1 MEKKIIETEVVFG
14 KKEAMI
20 PRVKSATVK
29 GLVVWTSMV
38 CQQYNEVEYDTTE
51 QKIHMEQYLKVFF
64 ISYLDFS
71 NPTSIILS
79 MFILNHFA
87 NLSALTKH

>member
-1 MEKKIIETEVVFG
+1 MDKKIIETEVVFG
-14 KKEAMI
+14 KRKWYQ
-20 PRVKSATVK
+20 VKSATVK

>member
-1 MEKKIIETEVVFG
+1 MDKKIIETEVVFG

-38 CQQYNEVEYDTTE
+38 CQQYNEIEYDLIIVFVFVTFTTLGVRGV
-51 QKIHMEQYLKVFF
+51 QIIIASIYCYS
-64 ISYLDFS
+64 ISMA
-71 NPTSIILS
+71 SIPIL
-79 MFILNHFA
+79 
-87 NLSALTKH
+87 